1 MSDARRFARVHAEA
15 SSRLSEPGCADRIAG
30 ESDLR
35 NRIAAVIA
43 RMNDCWCEDCNIE
56 PDEFDLMVADAVIRE
71 LEADYILVP
80 KGHTIARIR
89 SAEKLGLT
97 GDGE

>member
-1 MSDARRFARVHAEA
+1 MSD
-15 SSRLSEPGCADRIAG
+15 CAWWMPYMSAGIGGFVGAAFMDWWSTRIAKVLYRCDYG
-30 ESDLR
+30 ERDFDG
-35 NRIAAVIA
+35 VI
-43 RMNDCWCEDCNIE
+43 DKGKQPYYD
-56 PDEFDLMVADAVIRE
+56 DADAVIRE